1 MKRARL
7 HARLPG
13 STSCARQVSLRPNF
27 GNMLRHA
34 VGILLLAGAALAQSP
49 HVYRG
54 EVSDSQCAL
63 NVHSLTRSHQEM
75 LKSKSMGGT
84 SNTCSVYCIEH
95 LGGYL
100 VLSAG
105 NDVYRLD
112 RADLVHG
119 FEGRRVVIEGV
130 LDPKLKQIHV
140 LKIDLEEKP

>member
-1 MKRARL
+1 MNRITL
-7 HARLPG
+7 L
-13 STSCARQVSLRPNF
+13 CA
-27 GNMLRHA
+27 A
-34 VGILLLAGAALAQSP
+34 GILAASAAYGQNARVF
-49 HVYRG
+49 HG
-54 EVSDSQCAL
+54 EISDSQCAL

-119 FEGRRVVIEGV
+119 FEGQKVKVTGT
-130 LDPKLKQIHV
+130 LDTKLNLIHV
-140 LKIDLEEKP
+140 QKIELEAEKP

>member
-1 MKRARL
+1 MKQLKRGVLMNASKSRIL
-7 HARLPG
+7 V
-13 STSCARQVSLRPNF
+13 CA
-27 GNMLRHA
+27 A
-34 VGILLLAGAALAQSP
+34 VLALANAAYPQSSRTF
-49 HVYRG
+49 RG

-100 VLSAG
+100 VLSIG

-112 RADLVHG
+112 RSDLVHG
-119 FEGRRVVIEGV
+119 YEGRRVVVTGN
-130 LDPKLKQIHV
+130 LDTKLKQIHV
-140 LKIDLEEKP
+140 LKIDLDNDR

>member
-1 MKRARL
+1 MNRNTFLWVA
-7 HARLPG
+7 A
-13 STSCARQVSLRPNF
+13 
-27 GNMLRHA
+27 
-34 VGILLLAGAALAQSP
+34 GILAVASFAQGQN
-49 HVYRG
+49 VRVFRG

-84 SNTCSVYCIEH
+84 ANTCSVYCIEH

-100 VLSAG
+100 VLSVG

-119 FEGRRVVIEGV
+119 FEGQKVKVTGV
-130 LDPKLKQIHV
+130 LDTKLSLIHV
-140 LKIDLEEKP
+140 QKVELEAEKP

>member
-1 MKRARL
+1 MKRFIME
-7 HARLPG
+7 
-13 STSCARQVSLRPNF
+13 C
-27 GNMLRHA
+27 
-34 VGILLLAGAALAQSP
+34 ALALFVFGIATLGQNAQTF
-49 HVYRG
+49 RG

-84 SNTCSVYCIEH
+84 ANTCAVYCIEN

-105 NDVYRLD
+105 KNVYRLD

-119 FEGRRVVIEGV
+119 FEGRRVVITGV
-130 LDPKLKQIHV
+130 LDTKINQIHV
-140 LKIDLEEKP
+140 LKIDLEQKP

>member
-1 MKRARL
+1 MKSSRIRTL
-7 HARLPG
+7 I
-13 STSCARQVSLRPNF
+13 LRT
-27 GNMLRHA
+27 RSQR
-34 VGILLLAGAALAQSP
+34 ILLCGATALVLASTLQAQNSR
-49 HVYRG
+49 VFRG
-54 EVSDSQCAL
+54 EISDSQCAL

-112 RADLVHG
+112 RSDMVHG
-119 FEGRRVVIEGV
+119 FEGRRVVITGV
-130 LDPKLKQIHV
+130 LDAKLKQIHV
-140 LKIDLEEKP
+140 MKIDLDDKP

>member
-1 MKRARL
+1 MNSNRYRAMVFR
-7 HARLPG
+7 
-13 STSCARQVSLRPNF
+13 TIICCAAGV
-27 GNMLRHA
+27 M
-34 VGILLLAGAALAQSP
+34 VLASAAHGQNSR
-49 HVYRG
+49 VFRG

-100 VLSAG
+100 VLSVG

-112 RADLVHG
+112 RSDLVHG
-119 FEGRRVVIEGV
+119 FEGRRVVITGA
-130 LDPKLKQIHV
+130 LDTKLKQIHV
-140 LKIDLEEKP
+140 LKIDLDNK

>member
-1 MKRARL
+1 MNRPSMNTTMIL
-7 HARLPG
+7 
-13 STSCARQVSLRPNF
+13 CAA
-27 GNMLRHA
+27 A
-34 VGILLLAGAALAQSP
+34 VLALAGSAPGQNSR
-49 HVYRG
+49 VFRG

-63 NVHSLTRSHQEM
+63 NVHSLTRSHLEM

-84 SNTCSVYCIEH
+84 SNTCAVYCVEH

-119 FEGRRVVIEGV
+119 FEGQKVKITGT
-130 LDPKLKQIHV
+130 LDAKLKQIHV
-140 LKIDLEEKP
+140 QKIDLDEGKP

>member
-1 MKRARL
+1 MSSTGFTTRLRARF
-7 HARLPG
+7 RIMICRIKVCF
-13 STSCARQVSLRPNF
+13 T
-27 GNMLRHA
+27 
-34 VGILLLAGAALAQSP
+34 VGVLALASAAYGQSS

-75 LKSKSMGGT
+75 LKSKAMGGT
-84 SNTCSVYCIEH
+84 SNTCSNYCIEH

-105 NDVYRLD
+105 KDVFRLD

-119 FEGRRVVIEGV
+119 FEGQRVVVTGV
-130 LDPKLKQIHV
+130 LDKKLNQIHV
-140 LKIDLEEKP
+140 LKIDLEQKP

>member
-1 MKRARL
+1 MNLSNVQAMVC
-7 HARLPG
+7 
-13 STSCARQVSLRPNF
+13 CAAIVLAPAS
-27 GNMLRHA
+27 GA
-34 VGILLLAGAALAQSP
+34 VGQSSRTF
-49 HVYRG
+49 HG

-84 SNTCSVYCIEH
+84 SNTCSVYCIAH

-100 VLSAG
+100 VLSFG

-119 FEGRRVVIEGV
+119 FEGQRVVVTGT
-130 LDPKLKQIHV
+130 LDPKLKQLHV
-140 LKIDLEEKP
+140 VRIALDNKR